1 MLVSVSDD
9 CTIKVWGPAPP
20 SEFSEL
26 TGATLTR
33 GGQHRHNPRNNPRG
47 GSGPGGDDHRNL
59 FFGGAGGGRSSDDND
74 DSDNDDDDEGMSIE
88 GESSQQSGDRGSG
101 HVTSRS
107 VNLFSAS
114 TEDSISSPSRGVE
127 DVLNL
132 DPVSMSV
139 SGILRSAGIDI
150 SQHHGASSLGL
161 AAVSAGS
168 NPGAELGAFNVQ
180 QQNISSSSQLPD
192 DRQMSPS
199 LSSSAYSSF
208 GWL

>member
-33 GGQHRHNPRNNPRG
+33 GAQHRHNPRNNPRG
-47 GSGPGGDDHRNL
+47 GSGPGGDYHRNL
-59 FFGGAGGGRSSDDND
+59 FFGGAGGASDDND

-88 GESSQQSGDRGSG
+88 GESSQQLGDRGSG

-114 TEDSISSPSRGVE
+114 TEDSISSPSRGAE